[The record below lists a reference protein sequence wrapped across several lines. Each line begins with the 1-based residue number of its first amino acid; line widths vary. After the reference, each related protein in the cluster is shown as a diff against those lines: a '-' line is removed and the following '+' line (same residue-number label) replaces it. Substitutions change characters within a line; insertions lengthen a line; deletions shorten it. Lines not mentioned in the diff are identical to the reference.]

1 MSENPD
7 SQKNPHF
14 ILSGGEKGRIV
25 KTDGLFV
32 TVESPRPFPP
42 GAPVK
47 ADIEGIACKFEFKV
61 RNCKKTGEVFTID
74 GRSRNATRELLAH
87 LKSLEA

>member
-1 MSENPD
+1 MTD
-7 SQKNPHF
+7 TTPHSPTAAF
-14 ILSGGEKGRIV
+14 TLPGGGEGRIV

-42 GAPVK
+42 GAPVM
-47 ADIEGIACKFEFKV
+47 ASIEGIACKFEFKV
-61 RNCKKTGEVFTID
+61 RTCKKTGEVFTID

-87 LKSLEA
+87 LKTFED